1 MAYKTQEQTYK
12 KHRNAKLK
20 KGKKRKWRKDAS
32 NRLRFL
38 KLESSMQPTE
48 KINDSSLHRFW
59 LIHPCDRRT
68 GGQTDRQTDR
78 QNCDGYIRRAESS
91 SIGLAAFEC
100 KKRTDAEVILYS
112 V

>member
-48 KINDSSLHRFW
+48 KI
-59 LIHPCDRRT
+59 
-68 GGQTDRQTDR
+68 
-78 QNCDGYIRRAESS
+78 
-91 SIGLAAFEC
+91 
-100 KKRTDAEVILYS
+100 
-112 V
+112 